1 MKNIVEAILNR
12 KTSST
17 DELKSSLLEPFII
30 YDHIN
35 KDMVGDGFL
44 NLEDHENKLVVDV
57 TKYPRINQY
66 PLVGFIDYE
75 GIIRKFRIREIYI
88 EGKVN
93 KSFTLDANK
102 ADFTG
107 ITMVNNT
114 NKTISLTYVTNFPD
128 QLIGDIKTVDN
139 YAYKLETASYQK
151 NREYKIKDYYYP
163 IFAETS
169 EFGKIG
175 MTQDIILQKI
185 SDNISIP
192 EKKLFYF
199 TVPKGWLFF
208 IKGISNKSELKNYKE
223 DVNKPLEYN
232 KFKPHDS
239 NSNLWWCFNKN

>member
-1 MKNIVEAILNR
+1 MKTISEAILNR
-12 KTSST
+12 KTTST

-66 PLVGFIDYE
+66 PLIGFIDYE

-107 ITMVNNT
+107 ITMINNT
-114 NKTISLTYVTNFPD
+114 NKTISLTYVTDFPD

-139 YAYKLETASYQK
+139 YAYNLESGTIQK

-199 TVPKGWLFF
+199 TIPKGWLFF

-232 KFKPHDS
+232 KFNQLPSK
-239 NSNLWWCFNKN
+239 NVWWWFKKD

>member
-1 MKNIVEAILNR
+1 MVSIIEAILHR

-17 DELKSSLLEPFII
+17 DELKNSLLEPFII

-35 KDMVGDGFL
+35 KDMVEDGFL

-66 PLVGFIDYE
+66 PLIGFIDYE

-114 NKTISLTYVTNFPD
+114 NKTISLTYVTDFPD

-175 MTQDIILQKI
+175 MTIDIILQKI

-192 EKKLFYF
+192 ENKLFYI

-208 IKGISNKSELKNYKE
+208 IKGISNKSELKNYYE

-232 KFKPHDS
+232 KFNQLPSGKV
-239 NSNLWWCFNKN
+239 WWWFKKD

>member
-1 MKNIVEAILNR
+1 MKTISEAILNR
-12 KTSST
+12 KTAST
-17 DELKSSLLEPFII
+17 EDLKNSLLEPFII

-35 KDMVGDGFL
+35 KDMVEGGFL

-57 TKYPRINQY
+57 TKYTRINQY
-66 PLVGFIDYE
+66 PLIGFIDYE

-107 ITMVNNT
+107 ITMINNT
-114 NKTISLTYVTNFPD
+114 NKTISLTYVTDFPD
-128 QLIGDIKTVDN
+128 ELIGDIKTVDN

-175 MTQDIILQKI
+175 MNIDDILL
-185 SDNISIP
+185 NISKNITIP
-192 EKKLFYF
+192 EKKLFYI
-199 TVPKGWLFF
+199 TAPKGWLFF
-208 IKGISNKSELKNYKE
+208 IKGISNKSELKNYYE

-232 KFKPHDS
+232 KFNQLPSK
-239 NSNLWWCFNKN
+239 NVWWWFKKD

>member
-1 MKNIVEAILNR
+1 MKTISEAILNR
-12 KTSST
+12 KTTST
-17 DELKSSLLEPFII
+17 DELKNSLLEPFII

-35 KDMVGDGFL
+35 KDMVEDGFL
-44 NLEDHENKLVVDV
+44 NLEDHKLIIHV

-66 PLVGFIDYE
+66 PLIGFIDYE
-75 GIIRKFRIREIYI
+75 GIIRKFHIREIYI

-93 KSFTLDANK
+93 KNFTLDTNK

-107 ITMVNNT
+107 ITLINNT
-114 NKTISLTYVTNFPD
+114 NKTISLTYVTDFPD
-128 QLIGDIKTVDN
+128 ELIGDIKTVDN

-175 MTQDIILQKI
+175 INIDDILL
-185 SDNISIP
+185 NISKNITIP
-192 EKKLFYF
+192 EKKLFYI

-208 IKGISNKSELKNYKE
+208 IKGISNKNELKNYYE

-232 KFKPHDS
+232 KFNQLPSK
-239 NSNLWWCFNKN
+239 NVWWWFKKD

>member
-1 MKNIVEAILNR
+1 MVSITEAILNR
-12 KTSST
+12 KTTST
-17 DELKSSLLEPFII
+17 DELKNSLLEPFII

-114 NKTISLTYVTNFPD
+114 NKTISLTYVTDFPD
-128 QLIGDIKTVDN
+128 ALIGNIKTVDN
-139 YAYKLETASYQK
+139 YAYKLESGGIQR

-175 MTQDIILQKI
+175 MNIDDILL
-185 SDNISIP
+185 NISKNITIP

-199 TVPKGWLFF
+199 SVPKGWLFF
-208 IKGISNKSELKNYKE
+208 IKGLSNKNELKNYYE

-232 KFKPHDS
+232 KFNQLPSK
-239 NSNLWWCFNKN
+239 NVWWWFKKD